1 MYEVRWTTAK
11 DYDDGHY
18 AIVIGHAKGVLR
30 QGDREGDGMKYV
42 VHFGRGDWEDQ
53 FVAEGDD
60 IEEIIEKADEF
71 FRSRSIDKDT
81 LDVLWIERVE

>member
-1 MYEVRWTTAK
+1 
-11 DYDDGHY
+11 
-18 AIVIGHAKGVLR
+18 
-30 QGDREGDGMKYV
+30 MKYV

-53 FVAEGDD
+53 SVVEGDD

>member
-1 MYEVRWTTAK
+1 
-11 DYDDGHY
+11 
-18 AIVIGHAKGVLR
+18 
-30 QGDREGDGMKYV
+30 MKYV